1 MFLNTNKFKKMLKTA
16 YKGTG
21 FTIGSIDECG
31 VFIQTSTWSVWFE
44 RITMPNRIKAAIV
57 EFSGTIPENGEIFK
71 VREGEPNQM
80 EMDITAKPRYDIKAM
95 WMNAKRPL
103 KKLPILFDFRY
114 IVAQTY
120 QDAKR
125 NIVIVNHAIEDILKK
140 SEMDEMEDSVMG
152 PCTYQIDNGK
162 VFYATDRC
170 VFAMEPICISEGDL
184 YEAKQALETVN
195 FSEEV

>member
-80 EMDITAKPRYDIKAM
+80 EMDITAKPRYDINAM

-114 IVAQTY
+114 GVAQTY
-120 QDAKR
+120 QDAKG
-125 NIVIVNHAIEDILKK
+125 NVVIVNHAIEDILKK
-140 SEMDEMEDSVMG
+140 ARWMKWKIVSWAHVH
-152 PCTYQIDNGK
+152 IK
-162 VFYATDRC
+162 
-170 VFAMEPICISEGDL
+170 
-184 YEAKQALETVN
+184 
-195 FSEEV
+195 